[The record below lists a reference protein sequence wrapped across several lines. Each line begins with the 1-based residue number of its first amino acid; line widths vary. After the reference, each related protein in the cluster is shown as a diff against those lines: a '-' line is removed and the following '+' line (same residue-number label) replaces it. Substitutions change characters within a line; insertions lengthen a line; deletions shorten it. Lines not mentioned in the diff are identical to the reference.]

1 MSQKDL
7 YKQAG
12 VDVEAGN
19 QAAKRY
25 AKLAERTRR
34 PEVLGGLGG
43 FAGGFQLD
51 LKKYPSPVLISGTDG
66 VGTKLKVA
74 FATNRHDTIGIDCVA
89 MCVNDILTSGA
100 EPLFFLDYFAV
111 GRLDVD
117 VAEAVV
123 AGVAEGCAQAGS
135 ALVGGETAEM
145 PDVYSEGE
153 YDIAGAAVGVVNK
166 EDIVDGSRIA
176 EGDIVLGLASHGLH
190 SNGYSL
196 VRKLVAEA
204 GLDWQDE
211 LPGTGKTVADELLT
225 PTRIYVKSVLGL
237 RAAGVDVK
245 GMAHITGG
253 GIVENLPRCLPDGV
267 DASLARTS
275 WPVPPVFTWLQAQGE
290 MEFAEAARVWNM
302 GIGYILVVS
311 AAEAS
316 RATSVLQ
323 ESGEQVY
330 AIGRI
335 VSGSQ
340 TVVWED

>member
-1 MSQKDL
+1 MSQTDL

-34 PEVLGGLGG
+34 PEVLGALGG
-43 FAGGFQLD
+43 FAGGFKLD
-51 LKKYPSPVLISGTDG
+51 LKKYPNPVLISGTDG

-145 PDVYSEGE
+145 PDVYADGE
-153 YDIAGAAVGVVNK
+153 YDIAGAAVGVVNL

-176 EGDIVLGLASHGLH
+176 EGDVILGLASHGVH

-196 VRKLVAEA
+196 VRKLVAAA
-204 GLDWQDE
+204 GLGWQDE

-253 GIVENLPRCLPDGV
+253 GIVDNLPRGLPQGV
-267 DASLARTS
+267 DARLDGAS
-275 WPVPPVFTWLQAQGE
+275 WPVPPVFTWLQAQGG
-290 MEFAEAARVWNM
+290 MSFQEAARVWNM
-302 GIGYILVVS
+302 GIGYILIVNE
-311 AAEAS
+311 AEVG

-323 ESGEQVY
+323 EFGEQVY
-330 AIGRI
+330 PIGRI
-335 VSGSQ
+335 VHGNQ
-340 TVVWED
+340 MVVWED